1 MRIVLG
7 AVLLLLLAI
16 LILSVLE
23 RKRIDRTGWIA
34 ISLCAAATLCHAV
47 RHLFMDTFRARL
59 MKSAEP
65 FRTIQYYD
73 RANRVFIAVELA
85 ILLAVLILL
94 YVSARKEKREQ
105 R

>member
-1 MRIVLG
+1 
-7 AVLLLLLAI
+7 
-16 LILSVLE
+16 
-23 RKRIDRTGWIA
+23 
-34 ISLCAAATLCHAV
+34 
-47 RHLFMDTFRARL
+47 